1 MTKVDTSKLKRIRDH
16 LIGFEPPDLCIVRF
30 GETLTA
36 DDGRAVYEE
45 ELRLAKEHGDI
56 FVLADWK
63 RLRTITPEARK
74 LSAEIVTPPCLLGVA
89 GFGVSFQAR
98 VLATLVVSL
107 RRLAKRPVEG
117 HLFMGADEAEARAW
131 IAERKRDRKQKP
143 PRPPA

>member
-16 LIGFEPPDLCIVRF
+16 LIGFEPPDICIVRF

-63 RLRTITPEARK
+63 RVRTITPEARK
-74 LSAEIVTPPCLLGVA
+74 PPCLLGVA

-107 RRLAKRPVEG
+107 RRLAKRPVDG

-131 IAERKRDRKQKP
+131 IAERKRDRKLQP

>member
-56 FVLADWK
+56 FVLVDFT
-63 RLRTITPEARK
+63 RVRSITAEARK
-74 LSAEIVTPPCLLGVA
+74 LSAETTSPPAILGVA
-89 GFGVSFQAR
+89 NFGVSFQVR
-98 VLATLVVSL
+98 VLTKLVVSL
-107 RRLAKRPVEG
+107 RRLARLPVEG
-117 HLFMGADEAEARAW
+117 LLYLGADEADARAW
-131 IAERKRDRKQKP
+131 IARRKLELKQT
-143 PRPPA
+143 RG